1 MGFKC
6 SHFPGHI
13 SDITI
18 LIPRQKIIDQFSRYP
33 ECYDHVRLM
42 AKLALDFYV
51 KNNYTEAS
59 ECQLGLGH
67 VQTVNLWKETD
78 CCYTYYVTFGV
89 YTKEPRDYN
98 EQPFEAK
105 VQDIKHSIKVIFC
118 RKATSR
124 M

>member
-1 MGFKC
+1 
-6 SHFPGHI
+6 
-13 SDITI
+13 
-18 LIPRQKIIDQFSRYP
+18 
-33 ECYDHVRLM
+33 M

-67 VQTVNLWKETD
+67 VQSVNLWKETD

-89 YTKEPRDYN
+89 FTRESRDSN

-118 RKATSR
+118 RKAASR
-124 M
+124 I